1 MSDVDLTYRA
11 GEGGSDDAT
20 KPLEAE
26 RSLGELLSR
35 LTTDFGG
42 LVSTQVELAKVEIKE
57 EVAQAGRGAG
67 LLTGGGLAGFL
78 AVTLLSFA
86 AAWGL
91 DEVMPTA
98 VAFLLVALVWLVVAG
113 ALYASGRRQ
122 LQAVRVAPQS
132 KAAIKEDVQWA
143 KQQKN

>member
-1 MSDVDLTYRA
+1 
-11 GEGGSDDAT
+11 
-20 KPLEAE
+20 
-26 RSLGELLSR
+26 
-35 LTTDFGG
+35 
-42 LVSTQVELAKVEIKE
+42 
-57 EVAQAGRGAG
+57 VAQAGRGAG